1 MSEISHAGGSVTP
14 QQSSKAAWSTRKLVL
29 LALFTA
35 LSLILSF
42 IEAPIFPAAPFLK
55 YDPSAVI
62 AGFAACGF
70 GVGAGLSALGPARG
84 RCLGCYP
91 WPHHG

>member
-14 QQSSKAAWSTRKLVL
+14 QQSRKTAWSTRKLVL

-42 IEAPIFPAAPFLK
+42 I
-55 YDPSAVI
+55 AVSYTHLTLPTTER
-62 AGFAACGF
+62 
-70 GVGAGLSALGPARG
+70 V
-84 RCLGCYP
+84 
-91 WPHHG
+91 

>member
-14 QQSSKAAWSTRKLVL
+14 QQSRKAAWSTRKLVL

-62 AGFAACGF
+62 AGFVWVLACSWALPRLPSMASSW
-70 GVGAGLSALGPARG
+70 VIPGARS
-84 RCLGCYP
+84 
-91 WPHHG
+91 